1 MTEALSKDMH
11 EVARPRH
18 LSRELLARWE
28 TSLREWNAPARVLDS
43 WRALDDPRT
52 RIVVTGQQPGP
63 WGGPLY
69 TFYKAAT
76 AIALAERIAARDQV
90 PAVSVFW
97 MQSEDT
103 DWGEIGWGALPHRD
117 LRLYRHRFDAA
128 VPARHWVGSA
138 RVADPP
144 EARSLVEEWGED
156 LGDLGPSGDTYEL
169 GARFAGA
176 LLSMFGDRGL
186 LPLDGRWPELR
197 LGGRALWERY
207 LPRHRQLTVEVVTR
221 GRERGLASPLDE
233 TSASN
238 GLFVLDGEKRRP
250 VESAT
255 WEQEVS
261 EALNTEP
268 ARLAPSVLLRAPL
281 QDHLLGSVAHVVGNV
296 EAAYLDQLHPV
307 YAALGIAEPVRVP
320 RLSATVLPQ
329 GLVPSA
335 DRERALEDP
344 EAWIAEQA
352 RAHTPPDAGRTLTEL
367 RRQLETAIAGLE
379 TLLGNEQESAESVG
393 SARRKIDFELKRLE
407 EMLERRS
414 RRELYRSEPRLRHL
428 AEFLRP
434 KRGPQERGISSAMLR
449 LLFGRDASSVLAD
462 AARDHVAAF
471 CEGRT
476 APRVLE
482 ATRV

>member
-156 LGDLGPSGDTYEL
+156 LGD
-169 GARFAGA
+169 
-176 LLSMFGDRGL
+176 
-186 LPLDGRWPELR
+186 
-197 LGGRALWERY
+197 
-207 LPRHRQLTVEVVTR
+207 
-221 GRERGLASPLDE
+221 
-233 TSASN
+233 
-238 GLFVLDGEKRRP
+238 
-250 VESAT
+250 
-255 WEQEVS
+255 
-261 EALNTEP
+261 
-268 ARLAPSVLLRAPL
+268 
-281 QDHLLGSVAHVVGNV
+281 
-296 EAAYLDQLHPV
+296 
-307 YAALGIAEPVRVP
+307 
-320 RLSATVLPQ
+320 
-329 GLVPSA
+329 
-335 DRERALEDP
+335 
-344 EAWIAEQA
+344 
-352 RAHTPPDAGRTLTEL
+352 
-367 RRQLETAIAGLE
+367 
-379 TLLGNEQESAESVG
+379 
-393 SARRKIDFELKRLE
+393 
-407 EMLERRS
+407 
-414 RRELYRSEPRLRHL
+414 
-428 AEFLRP
+428 
-434 KRGPQERGISSAMLR
+434 
-449 LLFGRDASSVLAD
+449 
-462 AARDHVAAF
+462 
-471 CEGRT
+471 
-476 APRVLE
+476 
-482 ATRV
+482 